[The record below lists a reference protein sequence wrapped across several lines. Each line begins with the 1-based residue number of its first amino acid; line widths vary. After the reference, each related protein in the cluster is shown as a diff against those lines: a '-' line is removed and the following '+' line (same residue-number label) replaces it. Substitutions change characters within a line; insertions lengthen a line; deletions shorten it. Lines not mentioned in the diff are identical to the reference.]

1 LFNQKIGKKLICFG
15 VDGDNVFQGHH
26 SGCII
31 LMRDNYA
38 LFSLEVLCMA
48 HRMNLVIETLYPF
61 ISNIEGL
68 LASLCTYFSGRPK
81 RCIELVKLASII
93 ETEGLEMLK
102 CVKTR
107 WVSMLSPCKRVL
119 SGGLYSRC
127 QALYILTVSAFCR
140 SKHKISSRHFQELHP
155 AAGGCSSSDLHQVD
169 NCHGP

>member
-107 WVSMLSPCKRVL
+107 WVSMLSPYKRVL
-119 SGGLYSRC
+119 NDYRTLVVKMGLNMNTCPATKDNSN
-127 QALYILTVSAFCR
+127 ILVDLEVMLVFHCFMPILNMIN
-140 SKHKISSRHFQELHP
+140 KIIK
-155 AAGGCSSSDLHQVD
+155 
-169 NCHGP
+169 